1 MLCDQGDIDTLSNNI
16 LHLLEDKELYD
27 SLAISAYKYAVKR
40 WGNKQ
45 ALDSI
50 IFAYKSILNITK

>member
-40 WGNKQ
+40 WGNKK
-45 ALDSI
+45 ALESI
-50 IFAYKSILNITK
+50 VSAYKKILSI